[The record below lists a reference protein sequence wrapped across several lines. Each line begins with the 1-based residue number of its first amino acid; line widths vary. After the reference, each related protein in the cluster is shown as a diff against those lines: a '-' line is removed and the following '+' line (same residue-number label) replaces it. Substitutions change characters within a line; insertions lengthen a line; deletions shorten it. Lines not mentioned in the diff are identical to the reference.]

1 MHASLTI
8 ACVQHVW
15 FVSNS
20 PSPLLSFRMS
30 DISESIKDAVI
41 SVLPSVPEE
50 TLTLL
55 VETILHP
62 GVESKDDLQYIRE
75 QEIAEVI
82 GPSQCRKLLNAWK

>member
-1 MHASLTI
+1 
-8 ACVQHVW
+8 
-15 FVSNS
+15 
-20 PSPLLSFRMS
+20 MS

-55 VETILHP
+55 VETILHQ

-82 GPSQCRKLLNAWK
+82 RPIQCRKLLNAWK

>member
-1 MHASLTI
+1 
-8 ACVQHVW
+8 
-15 FVSNS
+15 
-20 PSPLLSFRMS
+20 MS

-50 TLTLL
+50 T
-55 VETILHP
+55 ILHQ

-82 GPSQCRKLLNAWK
+82 RPIQCRKLLNAWK